1 MSIQGTVGA
10 DRFCGKGIRIKRDLK
25 FAAKNFQPANMIAM
39 LVRKQNAVEV
49 FRRDSALLKPKNNL
63 PCAQSTIDQNLAV
76 IGRDKRAVSGAAAA
90 EHPQTEHV
98 GI

>member
-10 DRFCGKGIRIKRDLK
+10 DRFCGKGIRIYRDLK

-63 PCAQSTIDQNLAV
+63 PCAQSTIDQEFAFIALDQSA
-76 IGRDKRAVSGAAAA
+76 IARAAGA
-90 EHPQTEHV
+90 
-98 GI
+98 